1 MAIEPGALLAGR
13 YRADALLGRGGMG
26 EVWRCRDA
34 ESGRDVAVKAVR
46 RGLVADPVAA
56 RLFHAEVVAT
66 ARLGHPRI
74 VTVHDL
80 VKDPEHGPLLV
91 MALCPGRPLT
101 ALRPAERPWKVV
113 HAVLCHLLEAL
124 AYAHARGV
132 LHLDI
137 KPENVLC
144 HLRGGEAEA
153 TLLDFGVA
161 RIQRPGR
168 GLRGGVGRTAMW
180 GTLEYMAPEQCTGT
194 FERVGP
200 WSDLF
205 SVGALAFEL
214 CAWRRPFP
222 EAKDLEGLIRRAHE
236 PAPRLLPLLPG
247 VPPGF
252 PDLCAALLAPDPRDR
267 PSAAADVLAALRA
280 LGHDGAASGPMPPRS
295 FVARPPTPAAT
306 EELAPR
312 GSATTEVEAHEDA
325 LDDEGPAETPAGA
338 YGLFGLRE
346 GPLQGRQEE
355 RRALWIAVRDAAAG
369 RPRAVLLTG
378 PAGVGKSRLAR
389 DAAERA
395 AEQGLGAPMATA
407 WSAGGSSDEGLR
419 GLLENLLDSRGEAAP
434 VVHARLGSWLDRL
447 RAELRRRARRAD
459 EAALG
464 AFARE
469 AMHLLRPPPG
479 HSPDAALPVRVAAD
493 AVALAASARPVVL
506 RLDDVHWSHGE
517 AFALLEALRGRGA
530 PVAVCALC
538 TARAEEIGDRAA
550 FDRAA
555 AAAGVD
561 ALRLDPLDGADTRRL
576 LQSLLDVDDALAAAL
591 AARAEGNPLFATLLL
606 RQLVVGEAL
615 VRRGGR
621 HRLRPGRGLEALPA
635 DVDALLGRRLEQA
648 GAPRRELA
656 ALALVRDRV
665 ALPVAAELARRL
677 GERAAEA
684 WDAALAAGLLRVE
697 GGAYAFEHGLLR
709 EHLVRGLGPAEA
721 RALHALAAEVLA
733 TFVGREDVQEER
745 AHHLRAAGH
754 LPEACEALLDPTGAA
769 PTSLS
774 RRARLAA
781 LWAREARRIDLEA
794 RAVAVAGMRRR

>member
-1 MAIEPGALLAGR
+1 VVRAI
-13 YRADALLGRGGMG
+13 
-26 EVWRCRDA
+26 
-34 ESGRDVAVKAVR
+34 
-46 RGLVADPVAA
+46 
-56 RLFHAEVVAT
+56 
-66 ARLGHPRI
+66 LGH
-74 VTVHDL
+74 V
-80 VKDPEHGPLLV
+80 
-91 MALCPGRPLT
+91 
-101 ALRPAERPWKVV
+101 
-113 HAVLCHLLEAL
+113 LEAL

-144 HLRGGEAEA
+144 HLRAGEAEA

-180 GTLEYMAPEQCTGT
+180 GTIEYMAPEQCTGT

-222 EAKDLEGLIRRAHE
+222 EATDLEGLIRRAHA
-236 PAPRLLPLLPG
+236 PPPRLLPLLPG
-247 VPPGF
+247 VPPGL
-252 PDLCAALLAPDPRDR
+252 PDLCGALLAPDPRDR
-267 PSAAADVLAALRA
+267 PSTAADALAALRA
-280 LGHDGAASGPMPPRS
+280 LVPARARASTSFAPPEP
-295 FVARPPTPAAT
+295 RPSAT
-306 EELAPR
+306 EDLAPA
-312 GSATTEVEAHEDA
+312 GSTTARVELGDDA
-325 LDDEGPAETPAGA
+325 LDDDAEAPRAGA

-346 GPLQGRQEE
+346 GPLQGRSEE
-355 RRALWIAVRDAAAG
+355 RRALWSAVRDAAAG
-369 RPRAVLLTG
+369 RTRAVLLTG
-378 PAGVGKSRLAR
+378 AAGVGKSRLAR

-395 AEQGLGAPMATA
+395 VEQGLGAPMQTA
-407 WSAGGSSDEGLR
+407 WSSGGSSDEGLR
-419 GLLENLLDSRGEAAP
+419 GLLENLLDTRGEAAP

-447 RAELRRRARRAD
+447 RAELRRRARPAD
-459 EAALG
+459 EAALA

-469 AMHLLRPPPG
+469 VMLVLRPPPG
-479 HSPDAALPVRVAAD
+479 HAPMPDHALPVRVAAD
-493 AVALAASARPVVL
+493 AVALAAGARPVVL
-506 RLDDVHWSHGE
+506 RLDDVHWSQGE
-517 AFALLEALRGRGA
+517 AFALIDALRARA
-530 PVAVCALC
+530 VPVCALC
-538 TARAEEIGDRAA
+538 TARSEEIGEAQA

-555 AAAGVD
+555 AAAGV
-561 ALRLDPLDGADTRRL
+561 ARLHLDPLDGADTERL
-576 LQSLLDVDDALAAAL
+576 LQGLLDVDDALAAAL

-621 HRLRPGRGLEALPA
+621 HLLRPGRDLAALPA
-635 DVDALLGRRLEQA
+635 DVDALLGRRLDQV
-648 GAPRRELA
+648 GASRRELA

-684 WDAALAAGLLRVE
+684 WDAALAAGILRVE

-709 EHLVRGLGPAEA
+709 EHLVRGLAPADA

-733 TFVGREDVQEER
+733 PLVGQEDVQEER
-745 AHHLRAAGH
+745 AHHLRAAGR

-769 PTSLS
+769 PAALP

-781 LWAREARRIDLEA
+781 LWARGARRIDLEA
-794 RAVAVAGMRRR
+794 RAVAAAGLRRG